1 MLIPASAHDV
11 RALLSCTHTA
21 ENAVAPPE
29 VIALLADLT
38 ASIEP
43 QFAPAAWR
51 IVVAARTVGLLSLT
65 CTPRAGVLTLGY
77 GIAPAHQGRGLAGAA
92 LAEFVQW
99 ARTEPRIH
107 VLKAETAVDNLPSQ
121 AVLRRNGFRT
131 VGRRVDAEDG
141 ALLCWQLD
149 RWPKAP

>member
-11 RALLSCTHTA
+11 RALLSCTGTA
-21 ENAVAPPE
+21 EDAVAPPE
-29 VIALLADLT
+29 VIAMLADLT
-38 ASIEP
+38 AALEP

-51 IVVAARTVGLLSLT
+51 IVDAGRTVGLLSLT
-65 CTPRAGVLTLGY
+65 CTPQAGVLTFGY

-99 ARTEPRIH
+99 AWAQSNIH
-107 VLKAETAVDNLPSQ
+107 VLAAETAVGNLPSQ

-131 VGRRVDAEDG
+131 VGQRVDAGDG
-141 ALLCWQLD
+141 VLLCWQLD

>member
-11 RALLSCTHTA
+11 RALLSRTDTA
-21 ENAVAPPE
+21 EEAVAPPE
-29 VIALLADLT
+29 VIAMLADLA

-51 IVVAARTVGLLSLT
+51 IVDAGRTVGLLSLT
-65 CTPRAGVLTLGY
+65 CTPRAGVITLGY
-77 GIAPAHQGRGLAGAA
+77 GVAPVHQGRGLAGAA

-99 ARTEPRIH
+99 AWTQPRIH
-107 VLKAETAVDNLPSQ
+107 VLTAETGVNNLPSQ

-131 VGRRVDAEDG
+131 AGQRVDAEDG
-141 ALLCWQLD
+141 VLLYWQLD
-149 RWPKAP
+149 RRPNAP

>member
-38 ASIEP
+38 AAIEP

-65 CTPRAGVLTLGY
+65 CTPQAGVLTLGY

-99 ARTEPRIH
+99 AWTEPRIH

-121 AVLRRNGFRT
+121 AVLRRNGFCVAGQRM
-131 VGRRVDAEDG
+131 DAEDG
-141 ALLCWQLD
+141 ALLCWQLG
-149 RWPKAP
+149 RPPTAP